1 MAAVIAA
8 RFDSFAN
15 ANSAAHALFAYGV
28 PPDSVSVFFA
38 PDQLASTDVASD
50 DLDRDPQT
58 FSGRFYAQINV
69 ATLAML
75 GALLGAA
82 TIFVP
87 GGPAW
92 AVAGAA
98 ALGSFVA
105 SWTGAAW
112 LAGKTRV
119 QREVR
124 QKRYA
129 LLTAR
134 VPLVQEQD
142 VVDLLMDAGSDEVE
156 RARGRWLH
164 GQWVDAEAV
173 ARPSGMSAL
182 RSGVRRPT
190 RDTRQRA
197 HGGGRGLERGL
208 L

>member
-38 PDQLASTDVASD
+38 PDQSAPADKTG

-82 TIFVP
+82 AIFVLD
-87 GGPAW
+87 GPAW

-98 ALGSFVA
+98 AAGSFVA
-105 SWTGAAW
+105 SWTGAVW
-112 LAGKTRV
+112 LARKTSL
-119 QREVR
+119 QRDEQQR
-124 QKRYA
+124 RHA

-142 VVDLLMDAGSDEVE
+142 VIELLLDAGSEKVE

-164 GQWVDAEAV
+164 GQWVDAE
-173 ARPSGMSAL
+173 PSGRSSGGSQR
-182 RSGVRRPT
+182 RSGGGSPARGQGQPMRDGRP
-190 RDTRQRA
+190 
-197 HGGGRGLERGL
+197 GLERGL